1 MKKILDFCE
10 KYAPEILV
18 LLLCIPVLIMQRS
31 IDSYHTSFYFTDYST
46 GFGGKKLLG
55 EICSLWF
62 PEIVRKRHIFPLIYG
77 VLTLMIGLFAWFTGK
92 SIRQHKTNQFAITL
106 LIAIYLL
113 SPYSFIGI
121 INSACVDFYL
131 CTATLCFL
139 YLYIKHR
146 GTWYYY
152 LFTLFLV
159 CIACLTHHIF
169 CNIYFPLIFALFIY
183 DIFVNERDR
192 KKNIALYSAITLCLF
207 GLFCAIAFFSTMNID
222 FVTYYQQLQTRTTE
236 SISALSWDTAL
247 YYEFYAKLSEH
258 VTAYVAPIW
267 KYNIARFVFTL
278 IVFAPLWVMLWT
290 PWLLA
295 IKNATTKSEKWCYI
309 LMQVSLHLIILPA
322 YIMAVDYQRWTF
334 AYCFCQVCL
343 FLVVY
348 SSKENAMKQQ
358 FDNLVSWLNNYKV
371 IFLICIIYICSFDL
385 VDTASAAPI
394 VDRLCELIGLK
405 WQVNE
410 VLPVDIATNIMQ

>member
-18 LLLCIPVLIMQRS
+18 LLLCIPVLIMQRD

-62 PEIVRKRHIFPLIYG
+62 PEVVRKRHIFPLIFS

-92 SIRQHKTNQFAITL
+92 SIRQHKTNQFVIIL
-106 LIAIYLL
+106 FVAIYLL

-139 YLYIKHR
+139 YLFIKHR

-152 LFTLFLV
+152 MATLFLL

-169 CNIYFPLIFALFIY
+169 CNIYFPLVFALFIY
-183 DIFVNERDR
+183 DIFINEKSR
-192 KKNIALYSAITLCLF
+192 KKNIILYSLITICLF
-207 GLFCAIAFFSTMNID
+207 GLFCAIAFFSAMNID
-222 FVTYYQQLQTRTTE
+222 FETYYQQLQNRTTE

-247 YYEFYAKLSEH
+247 YYEFYAKLPEH
-258 VTAYVAPIW
+258 FVAYVAPIW
-267 KYNIARFVFTL
+267 KYNIARFVLTL

-290 PWLLA
+290 PWILT
-295 IKNATTKSEKWCYI
+295 IRNAANKSEKWCYI
-309 LMQVSLHLIILPA
+309 VMQSALHLILLPA

-343 FLVVY
+343 FLVMY
-348 SSKENAMKQQ
+348 SSKESVMKQQ
-358 FDNLVSWLNNYKV
+358 IDNLVLWLIKYKTIIL
-371 IFLICIIYICSFDL
+371 IFAIYICSFDL
-385 VDTASAAPI
+385 VKSAAAAPI
-394 VDRLCELIGLK
+394 VDRLCEFIGLS
-405 WQVNE
+405 WNVNE
-410 VLPVDIATNIMQ
+410 VLPVDITTKMIQ